1 MNQTTKTVFITGA
14 SRGIGRAI
22 AIRFAAAGYR
32 LALCCR
38 HNSDML
44 RKLQTLITEQYHTDC
59 LIYTADTGNYSQ
71 MASMLNDTI
80 QHFHHIDVL
89 VNNAG
94 ILEQG
99 LKPIDKF
106 LDEDMDRIIETN
118 EKGTM
123 RCMRA
128 ASKRMTTGG
137 AIVNVA
143 SVAGDKGCGGAAYVA
158 SKAAVIGLTKHTA
171 LRFQKDGIRCN
182 AICPGNII
190 TPLTMGTDPKA
201 LDPDMIGAMMT
212 HSDIK
217 AQSCTA
223 EDVANVVL
231 FFASDEAR
239 AITGQIIVTD
249 FGAML

>member
-94 ILEQG
+94 ISYIG
-99 LKPIDKF
+99 LLTDMSS
-106 LDEDMDRIIETN
+106 EDWQNILNTN
-118 EKGTM
+118 LTSVFNSCRLYGDAAVLPAKLPT
-123 RCMRA
+123 RQPKA
-128 ASKRMTTGG
+128 ASTLLLRLWPRNWRQVIFKSMPLP
-137 AIVNVA
+137 
-143 SVAGDKGCGGAAYVA
+143 
-158 SKAAVIGLTKHTA
+158 AV
-171 LRFQKDGIRCN
+171 
-182 AICPGNII
+182 
-190 TPLTMGTDPKA
+190 PLILK
-201 LDPDMIGAMMT
+201 
-212 HSDIK
+212 
-217 AQSCTA
+217 
-223 EDVANVVL
+223 
-231 FFASDEAR
+231 
-239 AITGQIIVTD
+239 
-249 FGAML
+249 